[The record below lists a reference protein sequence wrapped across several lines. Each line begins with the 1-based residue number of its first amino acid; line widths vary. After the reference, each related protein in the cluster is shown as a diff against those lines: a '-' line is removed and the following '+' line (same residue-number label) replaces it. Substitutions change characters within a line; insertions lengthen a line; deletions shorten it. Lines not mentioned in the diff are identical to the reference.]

1 MFTYEL
7 SRRLDGTGVTVN
19 ALHPGVVSTS
29 FGAEDPTLLTRMARP
44 FMRFMKTPAQ
54 GAATSTYLAS
64 SPDVEAITGQ
74 YFANS
79 TPKTSNKSSYDTT
92 AANRLWQVSADL
104 VGLTTAHHG

>member
-1 MFTYEL
+1 
-7 SRRLDGTGVTVN
+7 
-19 ALHPGVVSTS
+19 
-29 FGAEDPTLLTRMARP
+29 MARP
-44 FMRFMKTPAQ
+44 LKRFMKTPAQ

-92 AANRLWQVSADL
+92 AADRLWQVSADL
-104 VGLTTAHHG
+104 VGLTPAPHS